1 MKSLY
6 FLFFCLL
13 LLTSCQK
20 ALKDPLD
27 SFSGG
32 PQLGIPTLTEFSY
45 WSAGSEVHITP
56 PYLTTIDIIA
66 DSGSAPCGSNESKV
80 SIKGTY
86 DTEQVND
93 IETNGLLKT
102 TLDVENGLFTAT
114 GCLPRGASSLKLKGL
129 TADGKKSNSVSLSV
143 NVSSG
148 ISTLAWGHPQYP
160 SPGFKAN
167 SASHSSALSSQGIE
181 LSNVNIES
189 NKAQAIQSTGNSS
202 YSLQMG
208 FVQTVKESL

>member
-6 FLFFCLL
+6 FLFLCPL

-20 ALKDPLD
+20 TLKDPLD

-32 PQLGIPTLTEFSY
+32 SQLAIPGLTGFSY
-45 WSAGSEVHITP
+45 WSAGSEVQVNP
-56 PYLTTIDIIA
+56 PYLTTLDIIA
-66 DSGSAPCGSNESKV
+66 DAGSAPCSSNESKV

-86 DTEQVND
+86 DTEQVID
-93 IETNGLLKT
+93 IETNGLLKSSV
-102 TLDVENGLFTAT
+102 DAENGLFTAT

-143 NVSSG
+143 NISSG
-148 ISTLAWGHPQYP
+148 ISTLAWGHPRYP

-167 SASHSSALSSQGIE
+167 SALSSSGISSQGIE
-181 LSNVNIES
+181 LTNVNIES
-189 NKAQAIQSTGNSS
+189 SKAQAIQSTGNNSFT
-202 YSLQMG
+202 LQMG